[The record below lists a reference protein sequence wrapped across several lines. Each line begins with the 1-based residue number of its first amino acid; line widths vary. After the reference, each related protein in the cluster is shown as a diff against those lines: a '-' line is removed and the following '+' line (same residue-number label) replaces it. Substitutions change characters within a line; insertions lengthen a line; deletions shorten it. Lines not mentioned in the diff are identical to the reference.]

1 MTEIRLAR
9 FGDVTAQ
16 KQIWRERFH
25 DPWSYIHSYYK
36 ERYRRDET
44 LLLLEDGVL
53 AAMLTLMP
61 MGLVSAGGKTAPTLY
76 LYAIASA
83 DRVKGRGLGTV
94 LLEEA
99 GSRAARLGVDNIILV
114 PAERSL
120 HDYFGSHGYEEKFS
134 HRELRFERPPVRRPV
149 GRLAPAGAEEYDA
162 LRERLLAGSL
172 HVRCGSD
179 GALFQKGLSR
189 RSGAD
194 LYRLDLDGFT
204 GCAAA
209 ERGPGKLVTV
219 KELLLPDALLEKG
232 LNLIARELPAA
243 GYRVRVPA
251 GCGKESDGRDIEF
264 GMIWRYFPEDKKWET
279 FSGSGYLGFGFD

>member
-1 MTEIRLAR
+1 MTEVRLAR

-25 DPWSYIHSYYK
+25 DPWSYIHYYYK

-61 MGLVSAGGKTAPTLY
+61 MTLVGSGGITEPTLY

-99 GSRAARLGVDNIILV
+99 GNRAARLGVDSIILV
-114 PAERSL
+114 PAEPSL
-120 HDYFGSHGYEEKFS
+120 HSYFGSHGYEEKFS
-134 HRELRFERPPVRRPV
+134 HRELRFGRLPVRRTD
-149 GRLAPAGAEEYDA
+149 GTLASAEAEEYEG
-162 LRERLLAGSL
+162 LRERLLAGRL
-172 HVRCGSD
+172 HVRCGAD
-179 GALFQKGLSR
+179 GAFFQKGLSR

-194 LYRLDLDGFT
+194 LYRLDLVGFT
-204 GCAAA
+204 GCAAV

-219 KELLLPDALLEKG
+219 KELLLPDDLLEAG
-232 LNLIARELPAA
+232 VNLIARELPAA

-251 GCGKESDGRDIEF
+251 GGGRGYDGRDIDF
-264 GMIWRYFPEDKKWET
+264 GMIWRRFPGDKKWET
-279 FSGSGYLGFGFD
+279 FSGKGYLGFGFD